1 LPANRLAWGHKK
13 VVLRSLCELCDGHY
27 PVDASVSPP
36 QVSILPRIA
45 LNASAPAR
53 TSPTAAWPLVELAL
67 ALALIGATTGC
78 GTLLYRLKSR
88 PPRQIVPNP
97 LTLPPTEDTF
107 VWLQV
112 VDVVDDYFRIRS
124 EQPVQNRGDM
134 VLDGR
139 LETSYKTGASMS
151 EPWRKDSTDGFE
163 RLQSTLQSIRRRA
176 FVFVR
181 PMGAGSEIE
190 VVVQKELEDTDRSQD
205 ATEGAVTS
213 RENTVSRTR
222 NRVDDGPITLG
233 WIPLG
238 RDESLEQLI
247 LQDILGRVTQ
257 ADRRPL
263 DHHRARR

>member
-1 LPANRLAWGHKK
+1 LGRKFAIVESRVSAGARGQRFGLANDRFSLTTFRLDRFPIARQVFLAV
-13 VVLRSLCELCDGHY
+13 VVLC
-27 PVDASVSPP
+27 
-36 QVSILPRIA
+36 
-45 LNASAPAR
+45 
-53 TSPTAAWPLVELAL
+53 WM
-67 ALALIGATTGC
+67 ATVTGC
-78 GTLLYRLKSR
+78 GTALYRLKTR

-97 LTLPPTEDTF
+97 MALPPAEDTF

-124 EQPVQNRGDM
+124 EQPVQNRGET

-139 LETSYKTGASMS
+139 LETSYKVGASIS

-181 PMGAGSEIE
+181 PVGAGYEIE
-190 VVVQKELEDTDRSQD
+190 VVVQKELEDTDRSLD
-205 ATEGAVTS
+205 ATEGAVVA
-213 RENTVSRTR
+213 RENTVSRSRDR
-222 NRVDDGPITLG
+222 NVDGPMTLG

-238 RDESLEQLI
+238 RDASLEQTI

-257 ADRRPL
+257 PDRRSL
-263 DHHRARR
+263 GHH